1 MKTTIKVND
10 SRINRNN
17 NAKGYM
23 ELCTELV
30 QAQGYDKTFT
40 SENNGYQMTYNE
52 FKTTAYKQDNNDVR
66 VDITPNF
73 ITGEATITADAP
85 EKSKLDEEMAMWE
98 ARANDDFGKTL
109 KEIEKASMNYFGCD
123 EDEYGIRS
131 TPLSYPITA
140 YSLDGDRK
148 YTAKVIIATLEEWDI
163 LEDENIKAM
172 ADKLNKLA
180 E

>member
-1 MKTTIKVND
+1 MKTTA
-10 SRINRNN
+10 NN
-17 NAKGYM
+17 
-23 ELCTELV
+23 TET
-30 QAQGYDKTFT
+30 KK
-40 SENNGYQMTYNE
+40 MTIE
-52 FKTTAYKQDNNDVR
+52 
-66 VDITPNF
+66 
-73 ITGEATITADAP
+73 
-85 EKSKLDEEMAMWE
+85 EEMALWE
-98 ARANDDFGKTL
+98 ARANDEFGKTL

-140 YSLDGDRK
+140 YSLDVNRK

-180 E
+180 A

>member
-1 MKTTIKVND
+1 MKTSVKVSD

-17 NAKGYM
+17 NVMGYM

-40 SENNGYQMTYNE
+40 YENNGSRMTYNE
-52 FKTTAYKQDNNDVR
+52 FKTTAYKQNSKDIQC
-66 VDITPNF
+66 DITLNF
-73 ITGEATITADAP
+73 ITGEATITVDAP
-85 EKSKLDEEMAMWE
+85 EKSKLEEEMEQWE
-98 ARANDDFGKTL
+98 ARANDNFGKTL

-140 YSLDGDRK
+140 YALDGNRK
-148 YTAKVIIATLEEWDI
+148 HTAKVITATLEEWDI
-163 LEDENIKAM
+163 TEDENIKALVN
-172 ADKLNKLA
+172 KLNQLA
-180 E
+180 A

>member
-1 MKTTIKVND
+1 MHKYLHVSNYCRIFASEKETNNKLNPKTRKGTEIMKTTA
-10 SRINRNN
+10 NN
-17 NAKGYM
+17 
-23 ELCTELV
+23 TES
-30 QAQGYDKTFT
+30 KK
-40 SENNGYQMTYNE
+40 MT
-52 FKTTAYKQDNNDVR
+52 
-66 VDITPNF
+66 
-73 ITGEATITADAP
+73 
-85 EKSKLDEEMAMWE
+85 LDEEMAMWE

-140 YSLDGDRK
+140 YSLDGNRK

-180 E
+180 A

>member
-1 MKTTIKVND
+1 MRKYLHVSKYCRIFASEKETNNKLNPKTRKGTKSMKTTA
-10 SRINRNN
+10 NN
-17 NAKGYM
+17 
-23 ELCTELV
+23 TES
-30 QAQGYDKTFT
+30 KK
-40 SENNGYQMTYNE
+40 MT
-52 FKTTAYKQDNNDVR
+52 
-66 VDITPNF
+66 
-73 ITGEATITADAP
+73 
-85 EKSKLDEEMAMWE
+85 LDEEMAMWE

-140 YSLDGDRK
+140 YSLDGNRK

-180 E
+180 A

>member
-1 MKTTIKVND
+1 MHKYLHISNYCRIFASEKETNNKLNPKTRKGTEIMKTTA
-10 SRINRNN
+10 NN
-17 NAKGYM
+17 
-23 ELCTELV
+23 TES
-30 QAQGYDKTFT
+30 KK
-40 SENNGYQMTYNE
+40 MT
-52 FKTTAYKQDNNDVR
+52 
-66 VDITPNF
+66 
-73 ITGEATITADAP
+73 
-85 EKSKLDEEMAMWE
+85 LDEEMAMWE

-140 YSLDGDRK
+140 YSLDGNRK

-180 E
+180 A

>member
-1 MKTTIKVND
+1 MKTTV
-10 SRINRNN
+10 NN
-17 NAKGYM
+17 NETK
-23 ELCTELV
+23 
-30 QAQGYDKTFT
+30 K
-40 SENNGYQMTYNE
+40 MT
-52 FKTTAYKQDNNDVR
+52 
-66 VDITPNF
+66 
-73 ITGEATITADAP
+73 
-85 EKSKLDEEMAMWE
+85 LDEEMAMWE

-172 ADKLNKLA
+172 ADKLNQLA
-180 E
+180 A

>member
-1 MKTTIKVND
+1 MHKNLCISIYCLIFASEKETNNKLNPKTRKGTKIMKTTA
-10 SRINRNN
+10 NN
-17 NAKGYM
+17 NETK
-23 ELCTELV
+23 
-30 QAQGYDKTFT
+30 K
-40 SENNGYQMTYNE
+40 MT
-52 FKTTAYKQDNNDVR
+52 
-66 VDITPNF
+66 
-73 ITGEATITADAP
+73 
-85 EKSKLDEEMAMWE
+85 LDEEMAMWE

-123 EDEYGIRS
+123 KDEYGIRS

-148 YTAKVIIATLEEWDI
+148 HTAKVIIATLEEWDI

-180 E
+180 A

>member
-1 MKTTIKVND
+1 MHKNLCISESCCIFASEKETNNKLKPKTRKGNKSMKTTA
-10 SRINRNN
+10 NN
-17 NAKGYM
+17 NETK
-23 ELCTELV
+23 
-30 QAQGYDKTFT
+30 K
-40 SENNGYQMTYNE
+40 MT
-52 FKTTAYKQDNNDVR
+52 
-66 VDITPNF
+66 
-73 ITGEATITADAP
+73 
-85 EKSKLDEEMAMWE
+85 LDEEMAMWE

-131 TPLSYPITA
+131 TPLSYLITA

-180 E
+180 A